1 MINLLYRFYDPTSGK
16 IIVDG
21 YDLRNIKQSSLRKQ
35 MGIVLQDPFLFTGSI
50 MENIK
55 YSKPEASD
63 EEVIA
68 VSKAIGA
75 HDFIE
80 KLPEGYNTDVKERG
94 GRLSVGQRQLVSLAR
109 ALLANPRI
117 LIMDEATSSIDAYTE
132 LLIQKAMNQ
141 VLKGRTAIII
151 AHRLSTV
158 RNSDT
163 IVVLDNGKIVE
174 QGNHQKLLK
183 EGGLYKNLYEMQ
195 FKTEV
200 EVVTQ

>member
-1 MINLLYRFYDPTSGK
+1 
-16 IIVDG
+16 
-21 YDLRNIKQSSLRKQ
+21 
-35 MGIVLQDPFLFTGSI
+35 
-50 MENIK
+50 
-55 YSKPEASD
+55 
-63 EEVIA
+63 
-68 VSKAIGA
+68 
-75 HDFIE
+75 
-80 KLPEGYNTDVKERG
+80 
-94 GRLSVGQRQLVSLAR
+94 
-109 ALLANPRI
+109 
-117 LIMDEATSSIDAYTE
+117 MDEATSSIDAYTE